1 MFNGKNYL
9 LWSGVIVGSAQNIF
23 KSIFRSKS
31 LVIDNNNQIIF
42 IRSPLLGL
50 AVPPPQRQ
58 QRRLRRLRRGVR
70 GITGLPYFH
79 LIFSD
84 KYFSQDIRVE
94 WAPERVVYKHT
105 EKDR

>member
-1 MFNGKNYL
+1 M
-9 LWSGVIVGSAQNIF
+9 
-23 KSIFRSKS
+23 
-31 LVIDNNNQIIF
+31 
-42 IRSPLLGL
+42 LGPT
-50 AVPPPQRQ
+50 VPPPQRQ

>member
-70 GITGLPYFH
+70 GIAGL
-79 LIFSD
+79 
-84 KYFSQDIRVE
+84 
-94 WAPERVVYKHT
+94 
-105 EKDR
+105 